1 MMIYFCMYGL
11 FVYFLK
17 YFINCLWNRE
27 VYKKVYILMVFINID
42 EI

>member
-17 YFINCLWNRE
+17 YFINKI
-27 VYKKVYILMVFINID
+27 VYEIDKFIKKLIF
-42 EI
+42 